1 MSVCVP
7 ARRQGGGLW
16 GERGGRGE
24 EFQSVPCVYRETC
37 SRFKGVACVFHT
49 GTKSTLGREVNWKSM
64 GASVDRSDLGRWAMV
79 CRGLAV
85 RQAGKHASKRRL
97 PGLCDLI
104 SLETTQ
110 MNEWRI
116 THTFSTRGEDIS
128 CRDGRKLKSQKAGV
142 GVLPNQRPNS
152 TFRSKVKS
160 HKFCQRDRHVVCSKS
175 KGRDG
180 RQNTRHA
187 THNNLMLRSCSAL
200 SRALGRPAFSTRVSL
215 LRNIHARVP
224 QPPLSLSHWSEPTG
238 DGLVP
243 IVVEQ
248 TVRAFVYV
256 PLCTRSHSRLIPFLH
271 APRREGANAPMTY
284 SLAFFESASS
294 CFTDPSVPTHPSMLC
309 PSLSAKKKLF

>member
-1 MSVCVP
+1 
-7 ARRQGGGLW
+7 
-16 GERGGRGE
+16 
-24 EFQSVPCVYRETC
+24 
-37 SRFKGVACVFHT
+37 
-49 GTKSTLGREVNWKSM
+49 M

-160 HKFCQRDRHVVCSKS
+160 HKFCQRDRHVVARKARE
-175 KGRDG
+175 GTDG
-180 RQNTRHA
+180 KTRATPLIIISCCALVQLFRGPWAAQRFQHVCPFFEIYTHA
-187 THNNLMLRSCSAL
+187 SHNL
-200 SRALGRPAFSTRVSL
+200 
-215 LRNIHARVP
+215 
-224 QPPLSLSHWSEPTG
+224 LSLSLTG
-238 DGLVP
+238 
-243 IVVEQ
+243 
-248 TVRAFVYV
+248 
-256 PLCTRSHSRLIPFLH
+256 
-271 APRREGANAPMTY
+271 
-284 SLAFFESASS
+284 
-294 CFTDPSVPTHPSMLC
+294 
-309 PSLSAKKKLF
+309 PSLLEMV